1 MKRGPEGP
9 SLSEVRKRLSDI
21 GPTKADLSKS
31 VPLLAGEG
39 PKDMGDRAKAADL
52 GRRLS
57 ETPGAKPAGPMAT
70 PKGGSSDGVSG
81 EPIAKPGAVKPP
93 LDRPDIK
100 ELRKRIP
107 DVPGGKSTPSDG
119 ISKAKAKP
127 FDGPGKPSGGV
138 PGMPG
143 KATLPREKLPDHLPQ
158 PHKPKLGDGTKPG
171 MKIVSPSGMGEVRG
185 KPGAEPVK
193 TRFPDRV
200 KRGDFEA
207 LTRGAVGQRLNLAEQ
222 YRLAQHGDVAR
233 RMALNRPGPAVVN
246 VNNITN
252 VTQVTNVY
260 NAQSFHRHPDFRYRG
275 RVSPI
280 YQRHCFPYRC
290 WFSPGWYLGVWWYP
304 HWGPWVHW
312 SWYYRCDPWWDPRPI
327 WCRPVRC
334 AVVVEPWVVWNV
346 PVWTPLP
353 EVAAGTWVE
362 VQRPVVPEDQF
373 DLQLLA
379 VRFVDPGHPDEKLGP
394 RYRVWVRNNSQ
405 QGVTRPFD
413 VRLFV
418 TPGENLEPNA
428 PQAAVRVPSIEAG
441 ATQSIDLR
449 LPFVKT
455 AVAAGAEDKPPFAYL
470 HVLVDANRE
479 IHDTNLANNGAKLP
493 IVEVLPVDP
502 AAFEADPKSVPAGG
516 ELVVAGEGF
525 GPEPGKAILHL
536 GNIELETEVLGWYDL
551 GVRLKMPDLPLAEAT
566 VGDLVIVR
574 GDGAAANPLPITVTP
589 PQRFAPPA
597 DTPPAINAPQ

>member
-233 RMALNRPGPAVVN
+233 RMAALKRPGRIWIAASGINTRADVLGMAA
-246 VNNITN
+246 IG
-252 VTQVTNVY
+252 Y
-260 NAQSFHRHPDFRYRG
+260 NAVLVGTSIMR
-275 RVSPI
+275 
-280 YQRHCFPYRC
+280 
-290 WFSPGWYLGVWWYP
+290 
-304 HWGPWVHW
+304 
-312 SWYYRCDPWWDPRPI
+312 
-327 WCRPVRC
+327 
-334 AVVVEPWVVWNV
+334 EP
-346 PVWTPLP
+346 
-353 EVAAGTWVE
+353 
-362 VQRPVVPEDQF
+362 
-373 DLQLLA
+373 
-379 VRFVDPGHPDEKLGP
+379 DPGQALA
-394 RYRVWVRNNSQ
+394 
-405 QGVTRPFD
+405 
-413 VRLFV
+413 RL
-418 TPGENLEPNA
+418 T
-428 PQAAVRVPSIEAG
+428 
-441 ATQSIDLR
+441 
-449 LPFVKT
+449 
-455 AVAAGAEDKPPFAYL
+455 
-470 HVLVDANRE
+470 
-479 IHDTNLANNGAKLP
+479 
-493 IVEVLPVDP
+493 
-502 AAFEADPKSVPAGG
+502 
-516 ELVVAGEGF
+516 
-525 GPEPGKAILHL
+525 GKA
-536 GNIELETEVLGWYDL
+536 D
-551 GVRLKMPDLPLAEAT
+551 
-566 VGDLVIVR
+566 
-574 GDGAAANPLPITVTP
+574 
-589 PQRFAPPA
+589 
-597 DTPPAINAPQ
+597 